1 MSYEDH
7 FMFKSVHRDR
17 EIGYRPCRRLNWHKN
32 RPKIPYCCL
41 LLPRFFVTS
50 VTSKGY
56 GGSVWESKLLG
67 ADSTS
72 TSEEALGR
80 NWKDLASF
88 GTLIAAFLPPR
99 FLIPLFSSEEPF
111 QRLCCYPPA

>member
-1 MSYEDH
+1 
-7 FMFKSVHRDR
+7 MFFATVVM
-17 EIGYRPCRRLNWHKN
+17 PA
-32 RPKIPYCCL
+32 
-41 LLPRFFVTS
+41 V
-50 VTSKGY
+50 Y

-72 TSEEALGR
+72 TYEEALRR
-80 NWKDLASF
+80 NWKDLTSL

-111 QRLCCYPPA
+111 QQLC